1 MKIDLYTKTVLTI
14 IAFSLIIIASQ
25 SFIPRAIA
33 QHDNQ
38 IQNVALVRIS
48 NDVSQLH
55 VVDEEVIKQLK
66 KIVSSTDRTCKDLG
80 FKFCAF

>member
-25 SFIPRAIA
+25 NFIPRAIA
-33 QHDNQ
+33 QHDNP
-38 IQNVALVRIS
+38 IQNVALVPIS
-48 NDVSQLH
+48 NDASPLH
-55 VVDEEVIKQLK
+55 VVDDEVIKQLK